1 MVNIFI
7 FQEMQIQETIF
18 SILKSFLRNHVPP
31 LLKMQATLFGTLLAS
46 EKHLQINLCLIK
58 PLFKD
63 TIIIPTA

>member
-46 EKHLQINLCLIK
+46 GKTFANK
-58 PLFKD
+58 PLFNQ
-63 TIIIPTA
+63 TSV

>member
-7 FQEMQIQETIF
+7 FQEMQIQETI

-46 EKHLQINLCLIK
+46 GKTFANK
-58 PLFKD
+58 PLFNQ
-63 TIIIPTA
+63 TSV